1 MKKRFPDFKSDEEAE
16 QFVAD
21 ADLSGYDFSD
31 FRPTRFEYAKKTAR
45 INMRLSE
52 ALLDAVKQ
60 QAAARG
66 LPYQRFIREVL
77 EQAVR
82 STKATSG

>member
-1 MKKRFPDFKSDEEAE
+1 MKKRFPDFKSDDEAE

-21 ADLSGYDFSD
+21 ADLTEYDFSD
-31 FRPTRFEYAKKTAR
+31 FRPVQFEFAKKSAR
-45 INMRLSE
+45 INMRLPE
-52 ALLDAVKQ
+52 ALLAAIKQ
-60 QAAARG
+60 KAEARG

-82 STKATSG
+82 QTKATPR